1 PGDQW
6 WPDGAPA
13 FLRRRWI
20 ARANRNVLGALV
32 NRDLR
37 LAQVVSGAANQPP
50 VKAREL
56 TDDVRRQVILAQVHA
71 VSIGGDRNVG
81 VIIDDEER
89 TVDMGQPA
97 KCQRD
102 GVLLALGHRLLS

>member
-1 PGDQW
+1 M
-6 WPDGAPA
+6 
-13 FLRRRWI
+13 
-20 ARANRNVLGALV
+20 
-32 NRDLR
+32 
-37 LAQVVSGAANQPP
+37 
-50 VKAREL
+50 
-56 TDDVRRQVILAQVHA
+56 HA

-102 GVLLALGHRLLS
+102 GVLLALGHRLLSKLDDVGATLQRRLDGAHRLGLAAVITGDHVQAHAGQLLASFFGDSHICHVPDGGGMLNPFPPQVSP